1 MLRCG
6 RASVYD
12 PGVRGP
18 EPLSTGSG
26 PAPRSALTEVR
37 NVVVANEIQ
46 HSPAAQVV
54 LGQALLGEALHG
66 VEAAA
71 LLGGEQQLSLDAPP
85 DTPTCIRRWSESS
98 SIVGVRFE
106 RDYLH
111 PEMSRLLA
119 ESARRLPE
127 HLDLTERAAAN
138 WLQLVRSLSADSAAD
153 QHPLVREQ
161 LSGAITTAFVSHAH
175 VQMDMHWT
183 FHLSP
188 LFPFG

>member
-1 MLRCG
+1 M
-6 RASVYD
+6 
-12 PGVRGP
+12 
-18 EPLSTGSG
+18 STGSG

-37 NVVVANEIQ
+37 NVLVANEIQ

-138 WLQLVRSLSADSAAD
+138 WLQLVRSLSLIRLRALAVRGGASFASRGTP
-153 QHPLVREQ
+153 HPCRLRGDRLVMRFICD
-161 LSGAITTAFVSHAH
+161 L
-175 VQMDMHWT
+175 
-183 FHLSP
+183 
-188 LFPFG
+188 